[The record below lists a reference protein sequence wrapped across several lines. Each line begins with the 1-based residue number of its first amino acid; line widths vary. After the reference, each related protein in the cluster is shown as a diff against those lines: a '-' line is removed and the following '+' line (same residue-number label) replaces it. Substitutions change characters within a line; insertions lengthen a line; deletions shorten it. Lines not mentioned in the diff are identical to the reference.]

1 MDGQPHDSSW
11 DNTVSHRGVE
21 ASAFLRKRCGF
32 TAIFLKWLQITV
44 GFVTILYFMAGA
56 LSYVLSWPELNSN
69 PWLKL
74 AFILVIFWLVTAFNF
89 NGTSWNAR
97 LATIGLVGGVSFPAS
112 QINLSAVVFQ
122 TFQVLLDQGVVVKSR
137 AFILTLGG
145 SGNNLS
151 FLLAMALT
159 VVTYLAMYTLL
170 FLAYCVL
177 KTKRQDVARAYNI
190 PGGKAGGF
198 LVAGAGLIMV
208 VFSMVISFRPPS
220 SITGP
225 SESNYVEI
233 LIGSFV
239 VSMIVPH
246 VIFAL
251 RPKQKLAD
259 GAA

>member
-1 MDGQPHDSSW
+1 M
-11 DNTVSHRGVE
+11 
-21 ASAFLRKRCGF
+21 
-32 TAIFLKWLQITV
+32 
-44 GFVTILYFMAGA
+44 LYFMAGA
-56 LSYVLSWPELNSN
+56 LSYVLNWPELNSN

-97 LATIGLVGGVSFPAS
+97 LATIGLVGGVSTPAIILLTIFAIVINILGALTIAIVIPAS
-112 QINLSAVVFQ
+112 QINLSAVVLQ
-122 TFQVLLDQGVVVKSR
+122 TFQVLLGQGVVVKSR

-159 VVTYLAMYTLL
+159 VVTYLAMYPLL

-177 KTKRQDVARAYNI
+177 RTKRQDVARAYNI